1 MTIQNFY
8 ANKPSVVFDLN
19 ESYGDVRIVCEGRI
33 IDVTYEDER
42 ELIDLFV
49 LEDIE
54 ISEFRYPADLKT
66 QMLHAVLAS
75 KSKEVS
81 IKEIRAM
88 LIYRFQGRRKAMEA
102 AEDYLNGYLNPDWPL
117 LEQAIDRAGEFWRI
131 ESYLEKLPQQR
142 GWKLTR
148 VGRVLSELVF
158 GIARV
163 KSID

>member
-1 MTIQNFY
+1 MTMQNFD
-8 ANKPSVVFDLN
+8 ANPSVVFDLD

-33 IDVTYEDER
+33 IDMTYEDES

-49 LEDIE
+49 LEDVE
-54 ISEFRYPADLKT
+54 ISEFRYPADLRT
-66 QMLHAVLAS
+66 QVLHTILAS
-75 KSKEVS
+75 KSEEVS

-88 LIYRFQGRRKAMEA
+88 LIYRFQGCKKAMKA
-102 AEDYLNGYLNPDWPL
+102 AESYLDGYLNPDWPL

-131 ESYLEKLPQQR
+131 ESYLEKLPEQK

-148 VGRVLSELVF
+148 IGRVLSELIF
-158 GIARV
+158 GVARV

>member
-1 MTIQNFY
+1 MTIQSFDMNC
-8 ANKPSVVFDLN
+8 PTVVFDLD

-33 IDVTYEDER
+33 IDVTYEDES

-49 LEDIE
+49 LEDLE
-54 ISEFRYPADLKT
+54 IGEFRYPTDLKT
-66 QMLHAVLAS
+66 QVLHTILAS
-75 KSKEVS
+75 KSEEVS
-81 IKEIRAM
+81 IKEIRDM
-88 LIYRFQGRRKAMEA
+88 LVYRFQGRKKAMKA
-102 AEDYLNGYLNPDWPL
+102 AEVYLNGYLNPDWPI

-131 ESYLEKLPQQR
+131 ESYLKKLPRQK

-158 GIARV
+158 GVARV